1 MKTNNKYII
10 LLSIVLGLYIS
21 SIVFFSVFIG
31 SMTMFCVGILPLV
44 VILLIIS
51 IYIIL
56 IDILSSQKLNDK
68 YYKNNNLL
76 IKELTNGNCI
86 RQNNRK

>member
-1 MKTNNKYII
+1 MKNKYII

-31 SMTMFCVGILPLV
+31 SMTMFCIGILPLV

-51 IYIIL
+51 IYNIL

-68 YYKNNNLL
+68 YYKNNNNLL
-76 IKELTNGNCI
+76 IKELKNGNCI
-86 RQNNRK
+86 RQNKRR